1 MPQTVHEPSVAP
13 NATSRAAPR
22 RDGLLT
28 TKSKLQYALTGL
40 LDAALCIVG
49 ADCGGVYESLP
60 DGRLELIA
68 SRNLSE
74 SFLEGVQAH
83 RAESMEARVVRAG
96 KPLWFAWEGA
106 ESCPWPQNIAEGI
119 FALACVPICHG
130 AVVVGALNL
139 ASHAVFA
146 FDAAVQEQV
155 LDLAGRVGAD
165 MVQLRHQEMLEANL
179 RQVFDVIP
187 ECLFVVSLDGTIL
200 HANASAARTLG
211 RSVDEL
217 IGTYALD
224 LHPVGRGEEAFGI
237 LSGMLDGSQDTC
249 RVPIVAADGVVVPVE
264 TRAVQGEWDGQPVLI
279 CTSRNLSEKRRM
291 EQDLRHSRT
300 LLEMVVEHS
309 DVVAYALNLSTN
321 RYEYMSPAIE
331 RLLGYPVQ
339 RFLGEP
345 RMRILDLVVP
355 EDREAS
361 MAPILAATECGE
373 DRGSMEYRVRAA
385 DASRRVLNNRFA
397 VLRDEDGVPRYRT
410 GTIQDITEERAAGQA
425 LRESEARFRHIA
437 EENERLLSRSREDA
451 SAKARLLHEV
461 NHRVKNNLS
470 AILGV
475 LELERQAMGSVED
488 ASRSEL
494 LGDLAGRI
502 RAMSVVHSILSATA
516 WKALPIRE
524 LVDQIVNSSAAIMRP
539 GLPPRL
545 SVVGDDVR
553 TPAKHASAIALILNE
568 LTTNAFKHAD
578 AAPLHIDVDVRGTAE
593 EVRLLFRDNGSG
605 FPSEALTG
613 ERWSVGLHVVET
625 LSQIDLRGNMSLR
638 NDRGAAVEIRFP
650 IAGTGTTVGDTLR

>member
-1 MPQTVHEPSVAP
+1 MQQLTNEANPDPETTPSKGHKQ
-13 NATSRAAPR
+13 AAFLAAR
-22 RDGLLT
+22 
-28 TKSKLQYALTGL
+28 SKLQFALESL
-40 LDAALCIVG
+40 LDAAMRIPG
-49 ADCGGVYESLP
+49 ADSGGVYERMPTGAL
-60 DGRLELIA
+60 RLIA

-74 SFLEGVQAH
+74 TFLLGIPEHSPESPQAQIV
-83 RAESMEARVVRAG
+83 SAG
-96 KPLWFAWEGA
+96 EPLWFDWEGP
-106 ESCPWPQNIAEGI
+106 ETCPWPGNIAEGLR
-119 FALACVPICHG
+119 ALACIPIRHNK
-130 AVVVGALNL
+130 VVVGALNL
-139 ASHAVFA
+139 ASHSIDR
-146 FDAAVQEQV
+146 FDETTRAQV
-155 LDLAGRVGAD
+155 LDLTQAAGIAV
-165 MVQLRHQEMLEANL
+165 VQMRHQELLEGNL
-179 RQVFDVIP
+179 RKLFDVIP
-187 ECLFVVSLDGTIL
+187 ECLFIVNPEGAII

-211 RSVDEL
+211 RSVEDL
-217 IGTYALD
+217 LGTPALD
-224 LHPVGRGEEAFGI
+224 LHPPERMQEATCI
-237 LSGMLDGSQDTC
+237 LQGMLDGTQETC
-249 RVPIVAADGVVVPVE
+249 LVPILAVDGTLVPVE
-264 TRAVQGEWDGQPVLI
+264 TRAVTGEWDGQPALI
-279 CTSRNLSEKRRM
+279 CTSRNMSEKRRM
-291 EQDLRHSRT
+291 EEDLRHSRT

-345 RMRILDLVVP
+345 RMRLLDLVVP

-373 DRGSMEYRVRAA
+373 DRGSMEYRARAA
-385 DASRRVLNNRFA
+385 DGSCRVLNNRFA

-410 GTIQDITEERAAGQA
+410 GTIQDITEERAAEQA

-451 SAKARLLHEV
+451 SAQARLLHEV

-470 AILGV
+470 AILGM
-475 LELERQAMGSVED
+475 LELERQAMGAVED

-502 RAMSVVHSILSATA
+502 RAMSVVHGILSATA

-524 LVDQIVNSSAAIMRP
+524 LVDQIANSCAAIMRP

-545 SVVGDDVR
+545 TVAGDDVR

-578 AAPLHIDVDVRGTAE
+578 ASPLHIDVDVRGDAAD
-593 EVRLLFRDNGSG
+593 VRLVFRDNGPG
-605 FPSEALTG
+605 FPSETLAG

-625 LSQIDLRGNMSLR
+625 LSQIDLRGSMSLR
-638 NDRGAAVEIRFP
+638 NDRGAMVEIRFP
-650 IAGTGTTVGDTLR
+650 IAGAGAMVGATLR